1 MKIET
6 VFYAILQKALEKID
20 MLNANASPKKAKNLY
35 DEDLVKLY
43 EWASYDVRAYSESE
57 LRSELRT
64 FNEIAQG
71 LNDDYLLNMTLLGL
85 FMMDA
90 YFNEKGRYALKLQY
104 GPKVTRL
111 IKSARAVI
119 METNENPEEVIR
131 DSSIAASNLY
141 RLYNGMPE
149 LTKEVRE
156 ARLTRWRN
164 EAKRRSNAT
173 PTY

>member
-1 MKIET
+1 
-6 VFYAILQKALEKID
+6 
-20 MLNANASPKKAKNLY
+20 MLNTDASPKKAKNLY

-43 EWASYDVRAYSESE
+43 EWASYDVRGYSESQ

-64 FNEIAQG
+64 FNEIAHG

-85 FMMDA
+85 FMMDT
-90 YFNEKGRYALKLQY
+90 YFNEKHTLKLQY

-119 METNENPEEVIR
+119 METNDNPKEIIR
-131 DSSIAASNLY
+131 DSSVAASNLY

-164 EAKRRSNAT
+164 EAKRRRNETST
-173 PTY
+173 DK